1 MYTWNAM
8 TADEPDPVPEMESR
22 MIESRIEDLMGDF
35 GWVESVLD
43 YGGLTDDAMI
53 NAITAS
59 YGPEYHSR
67 IGGLL
72 VDILLRKA
80 QEEATEWVKNK
91 EYLDV

>member
-1 MYTWNAM
+1 MWNAY
-8 TADEPDPVPEMESR
+8 TADEPDPVPEMEAR
-22 MIESRIEDLMGDF
+22 MIESWIEDLMGNF

-43 YGGLTDDAMI
+43 GGLTDDALI
-53 NAITAS
+53 NAINAS

-72 VDILLRKA
+72 VDTLLRKA
-80 QEEATEWVKNK
+80 EEEATEWVKNK